1 MEQVKTMTTLMLTA
15 ANFGGTS
22 GLSGL
27 LINFL
32 ILVIVLAIIGGLIW
46 CIQQWISPLPQ
57 PVLLIIALILVILI
71 IIWGIKMFGGG

>member
-1 MEQVKTMTTLMLTA
+1 MTTTLAAFSLSGGAGGLT
-15 ANFGGTS
+15 
-22 GLSGL
+22 GL

-46 CIQQWISPLPQ
+46 CIQNWISPLPP
-57 PVLLIIALILVILI
+57 PVLMIVALILVILV